1 MNTRHELA
9 PQERYE
15 IVKYRIEN
23 AQKTLGEIEN
33 LVALKYYNTAANRMY
48 YACYYA
54 VCALLIANKLNTKSH
69 DGAKQMFSLHFIK
82 TGILPMH
89 LSVVYS
95 TLFRQRL
102 SGDYDDMFD
111 NTLETVNEL
120 YPKAQEFIA
129 AVKEKVDI
137 WLAENKV

>member
-1 MNTRHELA
+1 M
-9 PQERYE
+9 
-15 IVKYRIEN
+15 
-23 AQKTLGEIEN
+23 
-33 LVALKYYNTAANRMY
+33 
-48 YACYYA
+48 
-54 VCALLIANKLNTKSH
+54 
-69 DGAKQMFSLHFIK
+69 
-82 TGILPMH
+82 
-89 LSVVYS
+89 SVVYS

>member
-1 MNTRHELA
+1 
-9 PQERYE
+9 
-15 IVKYRIEN
+15 
-23 AQKTLGEIEN
+23 
-33 LVALKYYNTAANRMY
+33 
-48 YACYYA
+48 
-54 VCALLIANKLNTKSH
+54 
-69 DGAKQMFSLHFIK
+69 MFSLHFIK

-89 LSVVYS
+89 LSIIYS
-95 TLFRQRL
+95 TLFKQRL

-111 NTLETVNEL
+111 NTFETVNDL